1 MKDFIEISA
10 DNIIKE
16 AKTEDSRFCDK
27 QYIIYI
33 DPNHSH
39 RKIRVNTYYLPKG
52 TKVSLCIYYDRG
64 LCNTMEEY
72 NRLPIEYIESQAYGS
87 WMDGA
92 R

>member
-16 AKTEDSRFCDK
+16 SKTQIPRYCDK

-33 DPNHSH
+33 DPNNSH
-39 RKIRVNTYYLPKG
+39 YKIRINTYYLKG
-52 TKVSLCIYYDRG
+52 TTVSLCIHYDRG
-64 LCNTMEEY
+64 LCNTIEEY